1 MDIRLVA
8 RKVREVIAACIA
20 PQPKQEALVH
30 VPAPTGTWL
39 QVLGAGSGIVRGYH
53 YRCLCS
59 QEYEYGADEAHVS
72 KAHQCEVCKRE
83 FSLLRSVD
91 ALSTDGSF
99 KSDLANRLGSL
110 AIRRVAPPARQG
122 PRHVEVGNEKVRD
135 PWSGKQDSAR
145 NAAFDAGDPG
155 YTNLF

>member
-1 MDIRLVA
+1 MDLRLVV

-53 YRCLCS
+53 YRCLCG
-59 QEYEYGADEAHVS
+59 QEYEYGADEAHVG
-72 KAHQCEVCKRE
+72 KAHHCEVCKRE
-83 FSLLRSVD
+83 FSLLRSLD

-99 KSDLANRLGSL
+99 KSDLAIRLGSL
-110 AIRRVAPPARQG
+110 AIRRVAPPAPQQ
-122 PRHVEVGNEKVRD
+122 RHFLVGEESDGGAV
-135 PWSGKQDSAR
+135 WSGAPPSSGVQWR
-145 NAAFDAGDPG
+145 
-155 YTNLF
+155 

>member
-1 MDIRLVA
+1 MDIRLVV

-20 PQPKQEALVH
+20 PQPKHEALVH

-39 QVLGAGSGIVRGYH
+39 QIIGSGSSMVRGYH
-53 YRCLCS
+53 YRCLCG
-59 QEYEYGADEAHVS
+59 QEYEYSADEAHVS

-99 KSDLANRLGSL
+99 KSDLAIRLGSL
-110 AIRRVAPPARQG
+110 TIRRVAPPAPAQRFFL
-122 PRHVEVGNEKVRD
+122 VGEENDGVVG
-135 PWSGKQDSAR
+135 WSGAPPSSGVQWR
-145 NAAFDAGDPG
+145 
-155 YTNLF
+155 